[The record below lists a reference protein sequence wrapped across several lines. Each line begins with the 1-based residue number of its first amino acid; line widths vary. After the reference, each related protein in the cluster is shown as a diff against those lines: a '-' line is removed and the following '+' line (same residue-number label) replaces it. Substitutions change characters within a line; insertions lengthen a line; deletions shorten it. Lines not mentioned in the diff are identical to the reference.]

1 MSTANAI
8 SPPSGEQHEIRRG
21 AHRAIVTEVGATLRH
36 YAVDGLDVID
46 GFDAGA
52 WSPGGRG
59 QVLAPWP
66 NRLDG
71 GQYRF
76 EGRDGQAALDE
87 PALQNAIHGLVRWLP
102 WRTASKSVDG
112 IELACV
118 LHPQPGYPWQ
128 LELQVGYRLDDRGL
142 TVSFHARNASEVPAP
157 FGIGFHP
164 YLTVGME
171 IDGAVLH
178 VPARR
183 YLLTDDRALPI
194 GDRPVAGS
202 DRDFTAP
209 RPIGPVRLDAGY
221 TDLLRGADGLAR
233 AVVATPDDGRRV
245 TLWAD
250 ASFKYF
256 MVYTGDTLKD
266 VARRR
271 RAVAI
276 EPMTCPP
283 NALRSGTDL
292 LKLRSGQF
300 VQGRWGLTA
309 EWRGAPGPA

>member
-1 MSTANAI
+1 MSAVSAAP
-8 SPPSGEQHEIRRG
+8 PPSGEQHEIRRG

-36 YAVDGLDVID
+36 YSVNGVDVID
-46 GFDAGA
+46 GFDVSEWAP
-52 WSPGGRG
+52 SGRG

-71 GQYRF
+71 GKYRF

-102 WRTASKSVDG
+102 WRMESKSADG
-112 IELACV
+112 VALACV

-128 LELQVGYRLDDRGL
+128 LDLRIEYRLEGTGV
-142 TVSFHARNASEVPAP
+142 TVSVRARNASDVPAP

-164 YLTVGME
+164 YLTVGMV
-171 IDGAVLH
+171 IDDAILH

-183 YLLTDDRALPI
+183 WLVTDERELPI
-194 GDRPVAGS
+194 GDKPVAAS
-202 DRDFTAP
+202 DRDFTEP
-209 RPIGPVRLDAGY
+209 RPIGPLRLDTGY
-221 TDLLRGADGLAR
+221 TDLVRGADGLAR
-233 AVVATPDDGRRV
+233 ASLARPDGSRSV

-250 ASFKYF
+250 PSFRYL

-266 VARRR
+266 ASRRR
-271 RAVAI
+271 HAVAI

-292 LKLRSGQF
+292 FRIEPGQ
-300 VQGRWGLTA
+300 VAEGRWGLVS
-309 EWRGAPGPA
+309 G